1 MRYFELW
8 VFLVLAGVVA
18 IGVAAET
25 PEIAGVTGVNG
36 SDDAAWM
43 AVRLDMPENYALAGF
58 LWYNNDSQVTYPQLL
73 VGTGHTSGP
82 GDVAAMVAL
91 AGPFAGGSDAWSELE
106 LDQPVAASLGA
117 LYLVFELPA
126 EAEFTGRG
134 AGGGPALGYFEGTA
148 GAPGW
153 ISGDGQTWL
162 RLADTYSFALE
173 PQFVPLTEGM
183 LVKSLG
189 AETQDQDLLPREP
202 YLTAGPNPFNPRT
215 ELRFGL
221 TQAAATTI
229 AVYDIRGRRV
239 VPLVSEVLPAGH
251 HTVTWTGSDNRGRG
265 VASEV
270 YFVKLDSGR
279 VHKTQRLL
287 LLR

>member
-1 MRYFELW
+1 
-8 VFLVLAGVVA
+8 
-18 IGVAAET
+18 
-25 PEIAGVTGVNG
+25 
-36 SDDAAWM
+36 
-43 AVRLDMPENYALAGF
+43 
-58 LWYNNDSQVTYPQLL
+58 L

-134 AGGGPALGYFEGTA
+134 TGGGPALGYFEGTA
-148 GAPGW
+148 GTPGW

-173 PQFVPLTEGM
+173 PQFVPIEAGM

-189 AETQDQDLLPREP
+189 AEAQDQDLLPREP

-221 TQAAATTI
+221 TQASATKI
-229 AVYDIRGRRV
+229 GVYDIRGRRV
-239 VPLVSEVLPAGH
+239 VQLVSELLPAGH
-251 HTVTWTGSDNRGRG
+251 HTVTWTGSDDRGRG
-265 VASEV
+265 VASGV
-270 YFVKLDSGR
+270 YFVKLDSGL
-279 VHKTQRLL
+279 VQKTQRLL